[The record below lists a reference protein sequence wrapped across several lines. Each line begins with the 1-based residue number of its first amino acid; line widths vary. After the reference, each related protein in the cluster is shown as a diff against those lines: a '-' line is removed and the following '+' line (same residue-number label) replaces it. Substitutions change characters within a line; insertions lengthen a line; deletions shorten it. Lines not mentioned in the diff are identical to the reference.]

1 MTTTRIKV
9 LNNSVRRDVRPKL
22 TAIGFKYDSASRTF
36 RRPRGN
42 CTQIINFQAGV
53 RSHEGRFTVNLGAY
67 HPTYREN
74 SENSPP
80 PERPKAYDCL
90 LQERLSVFRDTLIT
104 RVGRHFISEPNTFIK
119 WWLVTPSDYWWRF
132 SEDPAVTDSAIRS
145 VLKILLP
152 RGLNW
157 LDDNCNEES
166 LRAKY
171 AKQRRVRTNT

>member
-1 MTTTRIKV
+1 MTTTRLEV
-9 LNNSVRRDVRPKL
+9 LNNSVRREVRPNL

-36 RRPRGN
+36 RRSRGD

-74 SENSPP
+74 SGSSPP